1 MIIHIIVD
9 DKFIDVAW
17 EVFERESPGK
27 NKFILLG
34 RKKKLKYIKRAPVTF
49 MREKELR
56 LFLKENSSSPLILHW
71 MDNKKIKLLSTL
83 KKTQKIAWIGWGGD
97 YYSLIKGFESLESKT
112 RSIYETLRGNIFKKI
127 REFES
132 ELRHSYYRSLLRRNL
147 KKLDYFL
154 PVIYEDYLLVK
165 ESNPDLPPY
174 LPWNYG
180 SIEELCP
187 ENTPISGEAILV
199 GNSASINNNHT
210 EVIDVLSSLPSKNRV
225 VCPLSYGDRRVA
237 GFITRYGKEKLGDS
251 FIPLNN
257 FLPLND
263 YLKLLSETRFLIM
276 NHIRQQGFGNIWF
289 GLVTGRIVFMN
300 SSSPLYEGLK
310 KMGVKIFSFQE
321 LRVEKEL
328 EKFQLSEEDA
338 LNNRSIMLQHYG
350 KTSLSE
356 KTHKFIELISSKMS

>member
-9 DKFIDVAW
+9 DKFLDVAW
-17 EVFERESPGK
+17 DVFERESPGN
-27 NKFILLG
+27 NKFILLS

-49 MREKELR
+49 MREKELSF
-56 LFLKENSSSPLILHW
+56 FLNENPSFPVILHW

-83 KKTQKIAWIGWGGD
+83 KKTQKISWIGWGGD
-97 YYSLIKGFESLESKT
+97 YYSLIKGFKYLESKT
-112 RSIYETLRGNIFKKI
+112 KSIQDRLRGNIFKRV

-132 ELRHSYYRSLLRRNL
+132 ELRHSYYRSLLRKNL
-147 KKLDYFL
+147 NKLDYFL

-174 LPWNYG
+174 LAWNYG

-187 ENTPISGEAILV
+187 ENPPVSGEGILL
-199 GNSASINNNHT
+199 GNSASINNNHA
-210 EVIDVLSSLPSKNRV
+210 EVIDVLSGFPSQNRV
-225 VCPLSYGDRRVA
+225 VCPLSYGDQKVA
-237 GFITRYGKEKLGDS
+237 GFITRYGEEKLGER

-257 FLPLND
+257 FLPLSD

-310 KMGVKIFSFQE
+310 KLGVKIFSFQE
-321 LRVEKEL
+321 LREREGL
-328 EKFQLSEEDA
+328 EKFQLTEEEVM
-338 LNNRSIMLQHYG
+338 NNRSVMLQHYG
-350 KTSLSE
+350 KASLSE
-356 KTHKFIELISSKMS
+356 KTRKLIEMIFK